1 MKFSKIMRIG
11 TAVVMAGVLG
21 GCSVKFSTNVEPD
34 KDDIVAEPT
43 SGTIT
48 DILKITY
55 GDFKKEYDYALKGA
69 GVEDDT
75 ESSIADACKTQRDT
89 IITYLVNERIILQK
103 ASEMGIATLTDEE
116 MNAVEEEYNSQI
128 EEQIKSF
135 GDMADYGTST
145 GEEISE
151 EEKLERGEK
160 DFDEFLTSCNL
171 VRDDLLTWQVNSAI
185 TQKLINEIGKDVDYS
200 AAEEAYHDYETKVK
214 DLYSED
220 ISQYEQSGFSAVWV
234 PEGARMIK
242 HILLAFDDETQVTIS
257 ADRNNG
263 DDEAA
268 DKLRAEK
275 TAELQSKVDEVQ
287 KKLDDGEDFQT
298 VMLEYS
304 ADAAGSS
311 MNPDGYVVVP
321 NGTSYMKEFQDAAFV
336 PEKIGDRTVCSTD
349 YGVHIMIYAGDAKV
363 SDEQKKSFID
373 YMYEQQKQTAF
384 SEKMSEWQSEYNY
397 RINYEA
403 LRLDDP
409 EESSDSSASE

>member
-1 MKFSKIMRIG
+1 
-11 TAVVMAGVLG
+11 
-21 GCSVKFSTNVEPD
+21 
-34 KDDIVAEPT
+34 
-43 SGTIT
+43 
-48 DILKITY
+48 
-55 GDFKKEYDYALKGA
+55 
-69 GVEDDT
+69 
-75 ESSIADACKTQRDT
+75 
-89 IITYLVNERIILQK
+89 
-103 ASEMGIATLTDEE
+103 MGIASLTDEE

-128 EEQIKSF
+128 DEQIKSF

-151 EEKLERGEK
+151 EEKQERGEK
-160 DFDEFLTSCNL
+160 DFDEFLASCDL

-185 TQKLINEIGKDVDYS
+185 TQKLIAEIGKDVDYS
-200 AAEEAYHDYETKVK
+200 AAEEAYLDYETKVEQ
-214 DLYSED
+214 LYNDD

-242 HILLAFDDETQVTIS
+242 HILLAFDEETQDSIT
-257 ADRNNG
+257 ANRQKG

-275 TAELQSKVDEVQ
+275 TAELQDKVDEVQ

-304 ADAAGSS
+304 ADAASS
-311 MNPDGYVVVP
+311 SVNPDGYVVVP
-321 NGTSYMKEFQDAAFV
+321 NGTSYMKEFQEAAFV

-384 SEKMSEWQSEYNY
+384 SEKMQEWLDEYDY
-397 RINYEA
+397 KINYEA

-409 EESSDSSASE
+409 EESSDSSESD